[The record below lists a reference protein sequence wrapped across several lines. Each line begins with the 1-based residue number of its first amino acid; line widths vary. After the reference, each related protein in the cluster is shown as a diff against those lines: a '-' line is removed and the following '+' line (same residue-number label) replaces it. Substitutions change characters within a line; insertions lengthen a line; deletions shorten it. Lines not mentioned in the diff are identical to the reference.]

1 MDFTVKHSLPGRIR
15 IRYDKAKI
23 SRRQAALAL
32 SLLSVQEGM
41 TDVSVNY
48 TTGSFLI
55 YYDTKQLSEKHI
67 RAYFM
72 ALSDKY
78 LKNQEMLDAVEEP
91 QEQESLLFDLA
102 CMTAWN
108 YFKQILPLPVRLVLR
123 VWSLGPRI
131 LKGVEQVATGNVFKS
146 EVLDAAAISM
156 ARALAS
162 AIFAEA
168 SFSAAATREAA
179 SSLAS

>member
-41 TDVSVNY
+41 IDVSVNY

-91 QEQESLLFDLA
+91 QELESLLFDLA
-102 CMTAWN
+102 CMTAWSS
-108 YFKQILPLPVRLVLR
+108 I
-123 VWSLGPRI
+123 
-131 LKGVEQVATGNVFKS
+131 
-146 EVLDAAAISM
+146 
-156 ARALAS
+156 
-162 AIFAEA
+162 
-168 SFSAAATREAA
+168 SAAKFSTVVVETGRF
-179 SSLAS
+179 SSARSMPFSSFLESKGCLRPSRLMTIRGFSSMRS